1 MLTFAMRVGFLELVF
16 WVIDPEGGCGQMK
29 LSSLVSEDFFQSNQS
44 CVNEKVSTHASNYL
58 SIHNLQNFIFLNV
71 SHLDTD
77 FTG

>member
-1 MLTFAMRVGFLELVF
+1 
-16 WVIDPEGGCGQMK
+16 MK